1 LGGLELA
8 GHDPLLAPAPSD
20 RLSGAGPRRPGEL
33 EGRIGHRFAQPRLL
47 RQALTHA
54 SVAGRGKRATA
65 TNERLEFL
73 GDRVLGLVI
82 ATLLLD
88 RFTRDSE
95 GALTRRHAALVRRET
110 LAEIAAGLDLGAW
123 LEVARSEEEVGRSK
137 PAILA
142 DALEALIGA
151 IYLDGGLAAAQ
162 AFIVRH
168 WAERLENAGAPP
180 RDAKSA
186 LQEWAQGRGLAL
198 PVYEVV
204 ASEGPAHAPAFEVR
218 ARLADGPAASATAP
232 SKRAAEQA
240 AAALLLASLS
250 ESGGGTGE

>member
-1 LGGLELA
+1 
-8 GHDPLLAPAPSD
+8 
-20 RLSGAGPRRPGEL
+20 
-33 EGRIGHRFAQPRLL
+33 
-47 RQALTHA
+47 
-54 SVAGRGKRATA
+54 
-65 TNERLEFL
+65 
-73 GDRVLGLVI
+73 VLGLVI

-88 RFTRDSE
+88 RFAHDSE

-123 LEVARSEEEVGRSK
+123 LDLARSEEESGRTK

-151 IYLDGGLAAAQ
+151 IYLDGGLAAAE

-168 WAERLENAGAPP
+168 WAERLGDVGAPP

-218 ARLADGPAASATAP
+218 VQLAERPPASAVAA

-240 AAALLLASLS
+240 AAALLLARL
-250 ESGGGTGE
+250 SGGEGGADA

>member
-1 LGGLELA
+1 VELA
-8 GHDPLLAPAPSD
+8 GDHPLLAPAPPD
-20 RLSGAGPRRPGEL
+20 RLSGAPAPDL
-33 EGRIGHRFAQPRLL
+33 EALEERIGHRFADRALL

-54 SVAGRGKRATA
+54 SVAGRGKHAPP

-88 RFTRDSE
+88 RFPRDSE
-95 GALTRRHAALVRRET
+95 GPLTRRHAALVRRET
-110 LAEIAAGLDLGAW
+110 LAEIAGELDLGAW
-123 LEVARSEEEVGRSK
+123 LDLARSEEAGGRTK

-151 IYLDGGLAAAQ
+151 LYLDAGLAAAEG
-162 AFIVRH
+162 FIARH
-168 WAERLENAGAPP
+168 WTERLRTTTAPP

-186 LQEWAQGRGLAL
+186 LQEWAQARGLPL

-204 ASEGPAHAPAFEVR
+204 ESGGPAHAPAFVVR
-218 ARLADGPAASATAP
+218 ARLADGPGASAAAA

-240 AAALLLASLS
+240 AAALLLASL
-250 ESGGGTGE
+250 GEGAEGSDG